1 LVTADPRTRVV
12 QAGYDAM
19 AERYAAWGAG
29 VQGDPRDRFLDQLMA
44 RLPPGGRV
52 LDLGC
57 GSGLPST
64 LRLVERFDVTGVDIS
79 AEQLRRAAQNLP
91 AAELIHADIAEVEF
105 APGSFDGVV
114 SFYVLGHL
122 PREYLGPLFR
132 RVCSWLRPSGAFLTS
147 LGVGDD
153 PDGRETWLGVPMFF
167 SSHTPERNRELL
179 KQAGLRIDVDELV
192 TMREPE
198 QEVTFQWV
206 IASPAAD

>member
-1 LVTADPRTRVV
+1 VDGRTRIVE
-12 QAGYDAM
+12 AGYDAM
-19 AERYAAWGAG
+19 AERFAAWGAR
-29 VQGDPRDRFLDQLMA
+29 VQGDPRDRFLDLLMA
-44 RLPPGGRV
+44 RLPQGGRV

-64 LRLVERFDVTGVDIS
+64 LRLAERFEVTGVDVS

-91 AAELIHADIAEVEF
+91 AAELIRADIAEVEF

-114 SFYVLGHL
+114 SFYALGHL
-122 PREYLGPLFR
+122 PREHLGPLFG
-132 RVCSWLRPSGAFLTS
+132 RVRSWLRPHGDFLTS

-179 KQAGLRIDVDELV
+179 QRAGLRIEVDELV

-198 QEVTFQWV
+198 QEVTFQWL
-206 IASPAAD
+206 IATPAAA